1 MAVKKRRWRRSV
13 QAVLGRGEKRKRA
26 GRGAVEDCGFSLYIG
41 VEGLTLMGTKR
52 FMFKWCLHCGMKRG
66 GGGNGRG
73 MWCGAWAVI
82 PWRGKAR
89 AALEGGGSQR
99 WRHSPASVW
108 KEEEEAGWAEWAKRP
123 NWPVG
128 LLARLGQK
136 LKKICSE

>member
-1 MAVKKRRWRRSV
+1 
-13 QAVLGRGEKRKRA
+13 VLGRGEKRKRA

-41 VEGLTLMGTKR
+41 VEGLTLMGTKQ

-66 GGGNGRG
+66 GVGNGRG